1 MSFIYSRRVQF
12 YETDAQGIVHH
23 SNYFRYFE
31 EARGEFLRSK
41 GFPYSKLRSIGL
53 EVVLLSAECE
63 YKKPLFY
70 DDVFKIELDISE
82 LTKFTFSFEYN
93 VFKGSEIVAKAKTR
107 HCVVKNGK
115 ITSIPKEI
123 YKVLNDS
130 FMFK

>member
-1 MSFIYSRRVQF
+1 MVFVYTRRVQF
-12 YETDAQGIVHH
+12 YETDAQGVVHH

-41 GFPYSKLRSIGL
+41 GFPYSKLREKGY

-70 DDVFKIELDISE
+70 DEVFKIELKLSE
-82 LTKFTFSFEYN
+82 LTKFTFSFNYE
-93 VFKGSEIVAKAKTR
+93 VLKDETLIAHAKTR

-115 ITSIPKEI
+115 IVSIPKEI
-123 YKVLNDS
+123 LEVLKDS
-130 FMFK
+130 LVFE